1 MVNLLQYFIGL
12 QLISFTVIAPYI
24 STSRWGDTFR
34 VPNLVRPL
42 SSVWYAVASPLL
54 WATG

>member
-1 MVNLLQYFIGL
+1 MINLLQYFIGL

-24 STSRWGDTFR
+24 STSRWDDTFR